1 MSLCPQCN
9 QESPA
14 NSRFCVHCGERLPKD
29 SSTNIGIPASSAV
42 YEEPSSAHTS
52 VPHVDREAISSLIHN
67 SKQASLKAETL
78 SREAIQAAQLIK
90 KGQKNQLEVG
100 LDCAQKSKDMADIAC
115 NVARSA
121 LEKARNVNDAKLIQD
136 AEDALASAEDMRNI
150 SQNAVFAVNTARCFS
165 DEDAGAS
172 TLESDKTE
180 VRLSPIDSGKL
191 ISTVIDDEDED
202 DDDEYDDDDD
212 DEYDDDDDDDDD
224 EYDDDDDAPEPQKT
238 EIGMMP
244 ISMDKKADAISSDT
258 KTFSN
263 DLDSFFSK
271 DALGDLPLSA
281 TSALSDEFSV
291 TKNSALDLDD
301 IMKETDD
308 LFSSQ
313 SNVKVDRS
321 IDVAASV
328 TPSVVEDLKS
338 QIEAQVKAELE
349 AKLRAEYEARLKVE
363 AEARC
368 EAEAKAQRVAE
379 EKARRE
385 AEEKARREAE
395 EKARREAEEKARRE
409 AEEKARREAE
419 EKARREAEEKARR
432 EAEEAQIRA
441 QIEAE
446 MRAKFEAEYRER
458 IEAELR
464 ARVAAEAAEAQMR
477 EELNASSQTNDE
489 NDSAKAEAEA
499 AAKAEAEAAAKAE
512 AEAKAKAEAEKKSD
526 DDVSHDPSLEKSVHG
541 MEAIEEASVSSYSD
555 NASRPKKKK
564 KKGSKSKAKANKNE
578 AEQLEDKKEVSTPVV
593 VEKKTEALDDD
604 DDDMYVSKRDIDD
617 DDDEK
622 FDSES
627 ELGFFGGHMS
637 QVLNP
642 IDSHVQLEA
651 QTAGSG
657 KTKIYIAVF
666 VVLVILIVIILSFK

>member
-78 SREAIQAAQLIK
+78 SREAIQAALLIK

-202 DDDEYDDDDD
+202 DDDEYDDD
-212 DEYDDDDDDDDD
+212 EDDDDDD

-395 EKARREAEEKARRE
+395 E
-409 AEEKARREAE
+409 
-419 EKARREAEEKARR
+419 
-432 EAEEAQIRA
+432 AQIRV

-499 AAKAEAEAAAKAE
+499 RAKAEAEANAKAEAEAAAKAEAEAAAKAE

-526 DDVSHDPSLEKSVHG
+526 DDVSHAPSLEKSVHG

-593 VEKKTEALDDD
+593 VEKKTEARDDD

>member
-78 SREAIQAAQLIK
+78 SREAIQAALLIK

-202 DDDEYDDDDD
+202 DDDEY
-212 DEYDDDDDDDDD
+212 DDDDDD

-432 EAEEAQIRA
+432 EAEEKARR
-441 QIEAE
+441 EAE
-446 MRAKFEAEYRER
+446 EKARLEAEEKARR
-458 IEAELR
+458 EAEEK
-464 ARVAAEAAEAQMR
+464 AR
-477 EELNASSQTNDE
+477 
-489 NDSAKAEAEA
+489 
-499 AAKAEAEAAAKAE
+499 
-512 AEAKAKAEAEKKSD
+512 
-526 DDVSHDPSLEKSVHG
+526 
-541 MEAIEEASVSSYSD
+541 
-555 NASRPKKKK
+555 
-564 KKGSKSKAKANKNE
+564 
-578 AEQLEDKKEVSTPVV
+578 
-593 VEKKTEALDDD
+593 
-604 DDDMYVSKRDIDD
+604 
-617 DDDEK
+617 
-622 FDSES
+622 
-627 ELGFFGGHMS
+627 
-637 QVLNP
+637 
-642 IDSHVQLEA
+642 
-651 QTAGSG
+651 
-657 KTKIYIAVF
+657 
-666 VVLVILIVIILSFK
+666 